1 MEWPRLVA
9 TLMRDVGDLT
19 IAEDAAQDAFLEAAR
34 RWPAEGVPDRP
45 GAWLVTTGRRKAIDQ
60 IRRMRRF
67 EDRLPVLAAEV
78 TTVTTHGTASADDGL
93 DSQQALDDQ
102 LALLVGCCHPALAP
116 EAQVAL
122 TLRIVAGLSTPQIAR
137 AFLISEETMTRR
149 LTRAKAKVRDA
160 RIPFDPPDLAMVG
173 ERVGAVCEVIS
184 SIFTEGHASATDT
197 ALIRG
202 DLCEEAIWL
211 AELLSTLVPTD
222 PEVAGLHAL
231 LLLTDARRPSRLD
244 DHGRPILLADQDRAL
259 WDQPMIARGLAE
271 LARAHS
277 FHRGGPFQFQA
288 AIAALHATAPTF
300 DATDWPGVLRLYD
313 VLLQRQP
320 ERAGGAEPGH
330 RRRPRPRTRRR
341 PHRPRRH
348 PPSRRP
354 HRRRHRLRVLPHR
367 PSRRPG
373 QTRPPRRRHRRAGPR
388 HRVQHQ
394 RIRTLLPPPP
404 SPGTERTGHPAG
416 PRAVHQVL
424 VTSSSMAIASRRGD
438 VRLVTGGES
447 GRPRRR

>member
-1 MEWPRLVA
+1 MGFADVFRTEWPRLVA
-9 TLMRDVGDLT
+9 TLMRDVGDLA
-19 IAEDAAQDAFLEAAR
+19 IAEDAAQDAFVEAST
-34 RWPAEGVPDRP
+34 RWPLDGIPDRP

-67 EDRLPVLAAEV
+67 EDRLPALAADPSTAES
-78 TTVTTHGTASADDGL
+78 GRTASSYADVDRE
-93 DSQQALDDQ
+93 QALDDQ
-102 LALLVGCCHPALAP
+102 LALLVGCCHPALAS

-137 AFLISEETMTRR
+137 AFLVSEETMTRR
-149 LTRAKAKVRDA
+149 LTRAKTKIRAA
-160 RIPFDPPDLAMVG
+160 NIPFDPPDMDTLA
-173 ERVGAVCEVIS
+173 ERTGAVCEVIS

-211 AELLSTLVPTD
+211 AELLSRLVPTD

-244 DHGRPILLADQDRAL
+244 SHGGPILLADQDRSL

-277 FHRGGPFQFQA
+277 FHRGGAFQFQA

-300 DATDWPGVLRLYD
+300 EATDWPAVLRLYD

-320 ERAGGAEPGH
+320 SALVALNRAIAIDRVHGPAAAVVALDAILVADDLTGDVDDYVYFHTARSDVLARLGRLDDADAALRRAIECSTNESERSFLRRRRQDLNEVVDL
-330 RRRPRPRTRRR
+330 RRPR
-341 PHRPRRH
+341 
-348 PPSRRP
+348 
-354 HRRRHRLRVLPHR
+354 
-367 PSRRPG
+367 
-373 QTRPPRRRHRRAGPR
+373 
-388 HRVQHQ
+388 
-394 RIRTLLPPPP
+394 
-404 SPGTERTGHPAG
+404 
-416 PRAVHQVL
+416 
-424 VTSSSMAIASRRGD
+424 
-438 VRLVTGGES
+438 
-447 GRPRRR
+447 

>member
-1 MEWPRLVA
+1 MGVADVFRTEWPRLVA

-19 IAEDAAQDAFLEAAR
+19 IAEDAAQDAFIEAST
-34 RWPAEGVPDRP
+34 RWPTDGIPERP

-78 TTVTTHGTASADDGL
+78 ATVSS
-93 DSQQALDDQ
+93 DSTESTDFDSGEQALDDQ

-137 AFLISEETMTRR
+137 AFLVSEETMTRR
-149 LTRAKAKVRDA
+149 LTRAKSKVRAA
-160 RIPFDPPDLAMVG
+160 RIPFDPPSLDTLA

-231 LLLTDARRPSRLD
+231 LLLTDARRSSRLD
-244 DHGRPILLADQDRAL
+244 SHGSPILLADQDRSL

-277 FHRGGPFQFQA
+277 FQRGGPFQFQA

-300 DATDWPGVLRLYD
+300 EATDWRAVLRLYD

-320 ERAGGAEPGH
+320 SALVALNRAIAVDHVHGPAAALTALDAIPQADDLSGDVSSYVYFHTARADVLAQLDRLDDATTALDRAIQCSTNESERSFLRRRRQALNETVGPCGH
-330 RRRPRPRTRRR
+330 RN
-341 PHRPRRH
+341 
-348 PPSRRP
+348 
-354 HRRRHRLRVLPHR
+354 
-367 PSRRPG
+367 
-373 QTRPPRRRHRRAGPR
+373 
-388 HRVQHQ
+388 
-394 RIRTLLPPPP
+394 
-404 SPGTERTGHPAG
+404 
-416 PRAVHQVL
+416 
-424 VTSSSMAIASRRGD
+424 
-438 VRLVTGGES
+438 
-447 GRPRRR
+447 

>member
-1 MEWPRLVA
+1 MGVADVFRTEWPRLVA
-9 TLMRDVGDLT
+9 TLVRDVGDLS
-19 IAEDAAQDAFLEAAR
+19 IAEDAAQDAFVEAST
-34 RWPAEGVPDRP
+34 RWPIEGVPERP

-60 IRRMRRF
+60 IRRMQRF
-67 EDRLPVLAAEV
+67 EDRVPALARDLAARVDNSEFEPE
-78 TTVTTHGTASADDGL
+78 GD
-93 DSQQALDDQ
+93 QALDDQ

-137 AFLISEETMTRR
+137 AFLVSEDTMTRR
-149 LTRAKAKVRDA
+149 LTRAKSKIRAA
-160 RIPFDPPDLAMVG
+160 RIPFDPPNAHTLR

-211 AELLSTLVPTD
+211 AELLSRLTPTD

-244 DHGRPILLADQDRAL
+244 HHGRPILLADQDRSL

-277 FHRGGPFQFQA
+277 FQRGGAFQFQA

-300 DATDWPGVLRLYD
+300 EATDWPAVLRLYD
-313 VLLQRQP
+313 ALLRRQP
-320 ERAGGAEPGH
+320 SALVALNRAIAVDRVHGPGSALAALDAIPHADDLTGDVEDYVYFHTARSDILARLDRPDAADAALDRAIECSTNESERSFL
-330 RRRPRPRTRRR
+330 RRRQHELRGMVGRVTVDDDETTCRDTR
-341 PHRPRRH
+341 
-348 PPSRRP
+348 
-354 HRRRHRLRVLPHR
+354 
-367 PSRRPG
+367 
-373 QTRPPRRRHRRAGPR
+373 
-388 HRVQHQ
+388 
-394 RIRTLLPPPP
+394 
-404 SPGTERTGHPAG
+404 SPGAG
-416 PRAVHQVL
+416 VGR
-424 VTSSSMAIASRRGD
+424 
-438 VRLVTGGES
+438 S
-447 GRPRRR
+447 GAPSD